1 MATARQ
7 KTAARKNI
15 RKAQKARRTKSV
27 VKPTAARSK
36 SRVKTTARSRAKT
49 TARPKARTKGRVRTK
64 TVKPRA
70 KSTARRRTKS
80 AARRRGF
87 FHIEV
92 QPREAFVEFKT
103 QDVGSKSGIERIA
116 GKRAGGAWSTQEW
129 LIAKDQA
136 HVERGMLIGDT
147 VDARRVLTMLGS
159 EPRHIKADRFT
170 VHGHSGL
177 PEDVRPTLAPRRA
190 GLTNVQAPQKGRK
203 WS

>member
-15 RKAQKARRTKSV
+15 RKAQKARRTKSAM
-27 VKPTAARSK
+27 KRTTARTK
-36 SRVKTTARSRAKT
+36 TKTTARS
-49 TARPKARTKGRVRTK
+49 KARTKARVRTK

-70 KSTARRRTKS
+70 KSTTRRRTKS

-92 QPREAFVEFKT
+92 QPKEAFVEFKT
-103 QDVGSKSGIERIA
+103 QDIGGEGGIERVT
-116 GKRAGGAWSTQEW
+116 GKRAGGSWSTQEW

-147 VDARRVLTMLGS
+147 VDARRVLAMLGA

-170 VHGHSGL
+170 IHGHTGL

>member
-7 KTAARKNI
+7 KSAARKNI
-15 RKAQKARRTKSV
+15 RKAQKARRSKSA
-27 VKPTAARSK
+27 TGRSAARTK
-36 SRVKTTARSRAKT
+36 A
-49 TARPKARTKGRVRTK
+49 TARPKTKAKARVRAK
-64 TVKPRA
+64 TAKAKPRA

-92 QPREAFVEFKT
+92 QPKESFVEFKT
-103 QDVGSKSGIERIA
+103 QDIGSQGGIERVA

-136 HVERGMLIGDT
+136 HVERGTLIGDT
-147 VDARRVLTMLGS
+147 VDARRVLTMLGT

-170 VHGHSGL
+170 IHGHTGL

-190 GLTNVQAPQKGRK
+190 GLSSVQAPQKGRK

>member
-7 KTAARKNI
+7 KSTARKNI
-15 RKAQKARRTKSV
+15 RKAQKARRTE
-27 VKPTAARSK
+27 TTTRSK
-36 SRVKTTARSRAKT
+36 TRAKT
-49 TARPKARTKGRVRTK
+49 RVRTK
-64 TVKPRA
+64 IAKTKGRA
-70 KSTARRRTKS
+70 KATTRRRTKS

-92 QPREAFVEFKT
+92 QPKEAFVEFKT
-103 QDVGSKSGIERIA
+103 QDVGSEGGIERVA

-136 HVERGMLIGDT
+136 HVERGTLIGDT
-147 VDARRVLTMLGS
+147 VDARRVLTMLGT

-170 VHGHSGL
+170 IHGHTGM
-177 PEDVRPTLAPRRA
+177 PADVSPTLAPRRA

-203 WS
+203 WG

>member
-7 KTAARKNI
+7 KSAARKNI
-15 RKAQKARRTKSV
+15 RKARKTRRSTSAKPGASART
-27 VKPTAARSK
+27 
-36 SRVKTTARSRAKT
+36 KTTARSKT
-49 TARPKARTKGRVRTK
+49 TAKARVRTK
-64 TVKPRA
+64 TVKAKPRA
-70 KSTARRRTKS
+70 KSTARRRTKP
-80 AARRRGF
+80 AARRREF

-92 QPREAFVEFKT
+92 QPKEAFVEFKT
-103 QDVGSKSGIERIA
+103 QHIGSEGGIERVA

-136 HVERGMLIGDT
+136 HIERGTLIGDT

-170 VHGHSGL
+170 IHGHTGM
-177 PEDVRPTLAPRRA
+177 PADVNPTLAPRRA

-203 WS
+203 WG

>member
-7 KTAARKNI
+7 KSAARKNV
-15 RKAQKARRTKSV
+15 RKAQKARRNKSATRR
-27 VKPTAARSK
+27 TAART
-36 SRVKTTARSRAKT
+36 KTTARSKASTKTRVRAKT
-49 TARPKARTKGRVRTK
+49 TK
-64 TVKPRA
+64 TKPRA

-92 QPREAFVEFKT
+92 QPKEAFVAFKT
-103 QDVGSKSGIERIA
+103 QDIGSEGGIERVA

-136 HVERGMLIGDT
+136 HVERGTLIGDT
-147 VDARRVLTMLGS
+147 VDARRVLTMLGT

-170 VHGHSGL
+170 IHGHTGM
-177 PEDVRPTLAPRRA
+177 PADVSPTLAPRRT
-190 GLTNVQAPQKGRK
+190 GLSNVQAPQKGRK
-203 WS
+203 WG

>member
-7 KTAARKNI
+7 KSAARKNI
-15 RKAQKARRTKSV
+15 RKARKARKS
-27 VKPTAARSK
+27 TTRGASARG
-36 SRVKTTARSRAKT
+36 KT
-49 TARPKARTKGRVRTK
+49 TARPKTRTKARAK
-64 TVKPRA
+64 TAKAKPRA
-70 KSTARRRTKS
+70 KSTAPRRTKS
-80 AARRRGF
+80 AARPRGF

-92 QPREAFVEFKT
+92 QPKEAFVEFKT
-103 QDVGSKSGIERIA
+103 QAIGSEGGIERVA

-136 HVERGMLIGDT
+136 HVERGTLIGDT

-170 VHGHSGL
+170 IHGHTGM
-177 PEDVRPTLAPRRA
+177 PADVNPTLAPRRA

-203 WS
+203 WG

>member
-1 MATARQ
+1 MARQ
-7 KTAARKNI
+7 KSAARKNI
-15 RKAQKARRTKSV
+15 RKAQKVRRSKSATRR
-27 VKPTAARSK
+27 TAART
-36 SRVKTTARSRAKT
+36 KTTTRSKTKTKTRVRAKT
-49 TARPKARTKGRVRTK
+49 TK
-64 TVKPRA
+64 TKPRA
-70 KSTARRRTKS
+70 KSTARRRTKP

-92 QPREAFVEFKT
+92 QPKEAFVEFKT
-103 QDVGSKSGIERIA
+103 QDIGSQGRIERIA

-136 HVERGMLIGDT
+136 HVERGTLIGDT
-147 VDARRVLTMLGS
+147 IDARRVLTMLGS

-170 VHGHSGL
+170 IHGPSGM
-177 PEDVRPTLAPRRA
+177 PAEARPTLAPRRT

>member
-7 KTAARKNI
+7 KSAARKNI
-15 RKAQKARRTKSV
+15 RKARSARKKSAARRASARTKA
-27 VKPTAARSK
+27 TAQSK
-36 SRVKTTARSRAKT
+36 TRTKARAKT
-49 TARPKARTKGRVRTK
+49 AKA
-64 TVKPRA
+64 KPRA
-70 KSTARRRTKS
+70 KSTARRRTKP

-92 QPREAFVEFKT
+92 QPREAFVAFKT
-103 QDVGSKSGIERIA
+103 QDIGGDGRIERVA
-116 GKRAGGAWSTQEW
+116 GRRAGGSWSTQEW

-136 HVERGMLIGDT
+136 HVERGTLIGDS

-170 VHGHSGL
+170 IHGHTGL
-177 PEDVRPTLAPRRA
+177 PADVSPTLAPRRA

>member
-1 MATARQ
+1 MARQ
-7 KTAARKNI
+7 KSAARKNI
-15 RKAQKARRTKSV
+15 RKAQKVRRSKSATRR
-27 VKPTAARSK
+27 TAART
-36 SRVKTTARSRAKT
+36 KTTTRSKTKTKTRVRAKT
-49 TARPKARTKGRVRTK
+49 TK
-64 TVKPRA
+64 TKPRA
-70 KSTARRRTKS
+70 KSTARRRTKP

-92 QPREAFVEFKT
+92 QPKEAFVEFKT
-103 QDVGSKSGIERIA
+103 QDIGSQGRIERIA

-136 HVERGMLIGDT
+136 HVERGTLIGDT
-147 VDARRVLTMLGS
+147 VDARRVLSMLGS

-170 VHGHSGL
+170 IHGPSGM
-177 PEDVRPTLAPRRA
+177 PAEARPTLAPRRA

>member
-7 KTAARKNI
+7 KSAGRKNI
-15 RKAQKARRTKSV
+15 RKAQKARRAKKSA
-27 VKPTAARSK
+27 TR
-36 SRVKTTARSRAKT
+36 RVA
-49 TARPKARTKGRVRTK
+49 ARTKTTTRSKTKAKTGVRTK
-64 TVKPRA
+64 VAKAKPRA
-70 KSTARRRTKS
+70 KTTARRRTKS

-92 QPREAFVEFKT
+92 QPKEAFVEFKT
-103 QDVGSKSGIERIA
+103 QDIGSKGGIERVA

-147 VDARRVLTMLGS
+147 VDARRVLTMLGT

-170 VHGHSGL
+170 IHGHTGM
-177 PEDVRPTLAPRRA
+177 PADVSPTLAPRRA

>member
-7 KTAARKNI
+7 KSAARKNI
-15 RKAQKARRTKSV
+15 RKAQKARRTKSAT
-27 VKPTAARSK
+27 KRTAART
-36 SRVKTTARSRAKT
+36 KTRAKITARS
-49 TARPKARTKGRVRTK
+49 KARTKSPVRTK
-64 TVKPRA
+64 TTKTKPRV

-92 QPREAFVEFKT
+92 QPKEAFVEFKT
-103 QDVGSKSGIERIA
+103 QDVGGKSGIERVA

-136 HVERGMLIGDT
+136 HLERGMLIGDT

-170 VHGHSGL
+170 IHGHTGV
-177 PEDVRPTLAPRRA
+177 PADVSPTLAPRRG

>member
-7 KTAARKNI
+7 KSAARKNI
-15 RKAQKARRTKSV
+15 RKAQKARRTKSAT
-27 VKPTAARSK
+27 KRTAART
-36 SRVKTTARSRAKT
+36 KTRAKITARS
-49 TARPKARTKGRVRTK
+49 KARTKSPVRTK
-64 TVKPRA
+64 TTKTKPRA

-92 QPREAFVEFKT
+92 QPKEAFVEFKT
-103 QDVGSKSGIERIA
+103 QDVGGKSGIERVA

-129 LIAKDQA
+129 LIAKNQA

-170 VHGHSGL
+170 IHGHTGV
-177 PEDVRPTLAPRRA
+177 PADVSPTLAPRRG

>member
-7 KTAARKNI
+7 KSAGRKTI
-15 RKAQKARRTKSV
+15 RKAQKARRAKNATRR
-27 VKPTAARSK
+27 TAARTKATTRSK
-36 SRVKTTARSRAKT
+36 AGAKTAVRTKVAKTKRRAKT
-49 TARPKARTKGRVRTK
+49 
-64 TVKPRA
+64 
-70 KSTARRRTKS
+70 TARRRTKS

-92 QPREAFVEFKT
+92 QPKEAFVAFKT
-103 QDVGSKSGIERIA
+103 QEIGSEGGIERVA

-136 HVERGMLIGDT
+136 HIERGTLIGDT
-147 VDARRVLTMLGS
+147 VDARRVLTMLDS

-170 VHGHSGL
+170 IHGHTGL
-177 PEDVRPTLAPRRA
+177 PEDARPSLAPRRA

-203 WS
+203 WG

>member
-7 KTAARKNI
+7 KSAARKNI
-15 RKAQKARRTKSV
+15 RKARKARRTKSATRRTSART
-27 VKPTAARSK
+27 KTSARSK
-36 SRVKTTARSRAKT
+36 TRTKARAKT
-49 TARPKARTKGRVRTK
+49 AKA
-64 TVKPRA
+64 KPRA
-70 KSTARRRTKS
+70 KSTTRRRTKSAGMARRRTKS

-103 QDVGSKSGIERIA
+103 QDFGSEGRIERVA
-116 GKRAGGAWSTQEW
+116 GKRAGGSWSTQEW

-136 HVERGMLIGDT
+136 HVERGALIGDT

-159 EPRHIKADRFT
+159 EPRRIKADRFT
-170 VHGHSGL
+170 IHGHTGM
-177 PEDVRPTLAPRRA
+177 PADVSPTLAPRRA

>member
-7 KTAARKNI
+7 KSAARKNI
-15 RKAQKARRTKSV
+15 RKAQKARRTKSAT
-27 VKPTAARSK
+27 KRTAART
-36 SRVKTTARSRAKT
+36 KTRAKITARS
-49 TARPKARTKGRVRTK
+49 KARTKSPVRTK
-64 TVKPRA
+64 TTKTKPRA

-92 QPREAFVEFKT
+92 QPKEAFVEFKT
-103 QDVGSKSGIERIA
+103 QDVGGKSGIERVA

-170 VHGHSGL
+170 IHGHTGV
-177 PEDVRPTLAPRRA
+177 PADVSPTLAPRRA

>member
-7 KTAARKNI
+7 KSATAKNI
-15 RKAQKARRTKSV
+15 RKARKARRTKSAV
-27 VKPTAARSK
+27 RRTSAGSK
-36 SRVKTTARSRAKT
+36 TRARAKT
-49 TARPKARTKGRVRTK
+49 RTKARTKTAK
-64 TVKPRA
+64 AKPRA

-80 AARRRGF
+80 TARRRRGF

-103 QDVGSKSGIERIA
+103 QSIGSDGGIERVA
-116 GKRAGGAWSTQEW
+116 GKRAGGSCSTQEW

-136 HVERGMLIGDT
+136 HVERGLLIGDT
-147 VDARRVLTMLGS
+147 VDARKVLTMLGS

-170 VHGHSGL
+170 IHGHTGM
-177 PEDVRPTLAPRRA
+177 PADVSPTLAPRRA
-190 GLTNVQAPQKGRK
+190 GLSNVQAPQKGRK